1 MEHNEGSVRKRVADL
16 WRWQNSKSLLIGA
29 LGITAII
36 SMFEI
41 RLDPLA
47 MLREVAS
54 NFITCAS
61 ITFTTATLAS
71 AFGLFRLGGSWKR
84 KALFIVVL
92 AVGGVLGGLA
102 SWGINSLL
110 FDIYMSHPHLYIMI
124 TGALAVIFGLAF
136 LAYITVKEKLDETAR
151 RLAEKE
157 VQEQTLLRLKTE
169 AELEA
174 LRARVNP
181 HFLFNTLNSIASL
194 IPVDPVRAEAMV
206 QRMSNLFR
214 YILAAS
220 DRGFVPLAEELDIVE
235 EYLEIEKVR
244 LGERLTFAVERGE
257 GLDGVEIPA
266 VLLQPLVENSVK
278 YGIVPL
284 ARGGEVTVSCR
295 RDGERCIITI
305 SDTGEGYDA
314 ESTAEGFGIG
324 GVRQRPEL
332 NYPGAHQF
340 DISTDGGV
348 KIQITIPVGR

>member
-1 MEHNEGSVRKRVADL
+1 MEQCEGGIRNRITGL
-16 WRWQNSKSLLIGA
+16 WRWQNSKSLLVGA
-29 LGITAII
+29 LGITVVI
-36 SMFEI
+36 SLFEI
-41 RLDPLA
+41 RLDPIA

-54 NFITCAS
+54 NFITCAT
-61 ITFTTATLAS
+61 ITFTTATLTS
-71 AFGLFRLGGSWKR
+71 AFGLFRLGGGWLR
-84 KALFIVVL
+84 KALFIVAL
-92 AVGGVLGGLA
+92 AVGGVLGGLV

-110 FDIYMSHPHLYIMI
+110 FDIHMSHPYIYVLV
-124 TGALAVIFGLAF
+124 TGSLAVIFGLAF
-136 LAYITVKEKLDETAR
+136 LTYLTVQEKLDETVK

-194 IPVDPVRAEAMV
+194 IPVDPGRAEAVV

-220 DRGFVPLAEELDIVE
+220 DRGLVPLAEELDIVE

-244 LGERLTFAVERGE
+244 LGERLAFTVERGE

-284 ARGGEVTVSCR
+284 ARGGEVTVGCR
-295 RDGERCIITI
+295 RDGERCNITI
-305 SDTGEGYDA
+305 SDTGEGFDA
-314 ESTAEGFGIG
+314 QSAAEGFGIG
-324 GVRQRPEL
+324 GVRQRLEL
-332 NYPGAHQF
+332 SYPGAHQF